1 MTDGD
6 AITLPAPTLPAPFV
20 STEWLADH
28 LGRPGLTILDSTWYM
43 HGSGKDARAEFV
55 QRHIPGAAFFDV
67 DEVAAPA
74 SGGLPHMVPTAQRF
88 GDKVSALGVN
98 DGDVIVVYD
107 NHGLQT
113 AGRAWW
119 LFRLFGHANVAVLD
133 GGLPKWLAE
142 NRPVS
147 SGDRKPHLGK
157 FTPQFQRDLLRRVD
171 EIVANIAAP
180 TFQLVDARSQGRFEA
195 TAPEAW
201 AHGKAGHIPGS
212 VNLPFTDLIDPETK
226 TLLPAEQIAAKF
238 AAVGVDL
245 KKPVVA
251 TCGSGVT
258 ACVLALGAAI
268 LNKPDVA
275 VYDGSW
281 AEWGL
286 RGDLPFATGPA

>member
-6 AITLPAPTLPAPFV
+6 AITLPAPTLPGPFV
-20 STEWLADH
+20 STEWLAAH
-28 LGRPGLTILDSTWYM
+28 LGQPGLTILDSTWYM
-43 HGSGKDARAEFV
+43 HGSGKDARGEFV

-88 GDKVSALGVN
+88 GDKVAALGVN

-142 NRPVS
+142 SRPTA
-147 SGDRKPHLGK
+147 SGDRKPPLGK
-157 FTPQFQRDLLRRVD
+157 FTPQFQRGLLRRVD
-171 EIVANIAAP
+171 EIVANIAVPA
-180 TFQLVDARSQGRFEA
+180 FQLVDARSQGRFEA

-226 TLLPAEQIAAKF
+226 TLLSAEQIAAKF

-245 KKPVVA
+245 DKPTVA

-258 ACVLALGAAI
+258 ACVLALGAAV
-268 LNKPDVA
+268 LDKPDVA
-275 VYDGSW
+275 IYDGSW

-286 RGDLPFATGPA
+286 REDLPFATGPA